1 MDSKPIARDTTDDK
15 QGARHNGQ
23 RTRRATASGTAGER
37 EGERERER
45 GRARERERASER
57 AGGRHDGRP
66 TMARDTTMT
75 RDMTD
80 GKARVHFYW
89 IRKGCAT

>member
-15 QGARHNGQ
+15 QGVRHNGQ
-23 RTRRATASGTAGER
+23 RTRRATASGTTGER

-45 GRARERERASER
+45 GRARGRVGER
-57 AGGRHDGRP
+57 GRHDGRP